1 MRDAKNNEDF
11 VPLPTVRLDA
21 RRTDVIRGKGKH
33 SLVNAPTIQ
42 FDQIRPLM

>member
-21 RRTDVIRGKGKH
+21 RRTDVIWEDTPIVDVPSIR
-33 SLVNAPTIQ
+33 S
-42 FDQIRPLM
+42 DQIRPLM

>member
-21 RRTDVIRGKGKH
+21 RRTDVIWEKNTR
-33 SLVNAPTIQ
+33 LVDAPSIRS
-42 FDQIRPLM
+42 DQIRPLM

>member
-21 RRTDVIRGKGKH
+21 RQTDVIWGNIL
-33 SLVNAPTIQ
+33 LVDAPSIRS
-42 FDQIRPLM
+42 DQIRRLM